1 MARRIALV
9 ATALVATALAA
20 CSTTATWAPPRA
32 DASANPGPTTPAP
45 PPVITLD
52 FAGDSHFD
60 GRTLTLLEKNPD
72 TAFGPIASE
81 LSSADFSMV
90 NLETPVT
97 TRGTPEP
104 KEFHF
109 RAPPTAYKAV
119 KAAGIDLVT
128 LANNHTL
135 DYGRV
140 GLTDTINYAKAANV
154 PFVGVGENA
163 ADAYRPW
170 VTEIK
175 GVKIAFLGFSQ
186 ITELASTWSA
196 EDNRSGIAM
205 AFDTKR
211 ALAAVKAARAKADV
225 VVVFMH
231 WGQEYNQC
239 PISPQ
244 KTFAKQVADAG
255 ADIIIGAHVHVLQ
268 GSGWLGHTFVAY
280 GMSNFLWHYNDA
292 GSNDTGVMRITL
304 TGSKITS
311 TQFLP
316 AYINRTTGQ
325 PELVSG
331 SEATRISKKF
341 ADLRGCTG
349 LAASSS

>member
-1 MARRIALV
+1 MARRISLVVAALSV
-9 ATALVATALAA
+9 LGLAA
-20 CSTTATWAPPRA
+20 CGSSATWLPPPRA
-32 DASANPGPTTPAP
+32 AASPTPSPTPPP

-60 GRTLTLLEKNPD
+60 GRTLDLLQRNPD

-81 LSSADFSMV
+81 LSSADFAMV

-109 RAPPTAYKAV
+109 RAPATAYEAV

-135 DYGRV
+135 DYGRL
-140 GLTDTINYAKAANV
+140 GLDDTINYANAANM

-163 ADAYRPW
+163 AQAYKPLV
-170 VTEIK
+170 VTIK
-175 GVKIAFLGFSQ
+175 GVRIAFLAFSQ

-205 AFDTKR
+205 AFDAKR
-211 ALAAVKAARAKADV
+211 VVAAVKQAKSEADV
-225 VVVFMH
+225 VIVYNH
-231 WGQEYNQC
+231 WGQEYDEC
-239 PISPQ
+239 PISVQ
-244 KTFAKQVADAG
+244 KTFAKLLADNG
-255 ADIIIGAHVHVLQ
+255 VNIIIGAHVHVLQ
-268 GSGWLGHTFVAY
+268 GSGWLGKTFVAY

-304 TGSKITS
+304 TGAQITK
-311 TQFLP
+311 TEFLP

-331 SEATRISKKF
+331 SQASRISNKYVG
-341 ADLRGCTG
+341 LRGCTG

>member
-1 MARRIALV
+1 LV
-9 ATALVATALAA
+9 AALGVVGLAA
-20 CSTTATWAPPRA
+20 CSTPSATWTPPPA
-32 DASANPGPTTPAP
+32 AATASASPSPTG

-60 GRTLTLLEKNPD
+60 GRTLTLLQQDPD

-81 LSSADFSMV
+81 LSSADFAMV

-109 RAPPTAYKAV
+109 RAPPTAYQAV

-140 GLTDTINYAKAANV
+140 GLDDTINYANAAGM

-163 ADAYRPW
+163 EQAYKPLV
-170 VTEIK
+170 VTIK
-175 GVKIAFLGFSQ
+175 GVRIAFLAFSQ

-205 AFDTKR
+205 AFDTQR
-211 ALAAVKAARAKADV
+211 VVAAVKLARSEADV
-225 VVVFMH
+225 VIVYNH

-239 PISPQ
+239 PISVQ
-244 KTFAKQVADAG
+244 KTFAKLLADNG
-255 ADIIIGAHVHVLQ
+255 VNIIIGAHVHVLQ
-268 GSGWLGHTFVAY
+268 GSGWLGQTFVAY

-304 TGSKITS
+304 TGSHLTKTE
-311 TQFLP
+311 FLP

-331 SEATRISKKF
+331 SEATRISQKF
-341 ADLRGCTG
+341 TDLRGCTG
-349 LAASSS
+349 LAAQPS

>member
-1 MARRIALV
+1 MSSRRLGLVGAAL
-9 ATALVATALAA
+9 AALALAA
-20 CSTTATWAPPRA
+20 CTSTATWSPPRA
-32 DASANPGPTTPAP
+32 VASASPSPSAPAA

-60 GRTLTLLEKNPD
+60 GRTLTLLQHDPD

-81 LSSADFSMV
+81 LSSADFAMV

-109 RAPPTAYKAV
+109 RAPATAYQAV

-140 GLTDTINYAKAANV
+140 GLTDTINYAKAAGM
-154 PFVGVGENA
+154 PYVGVGENA

-175 GVKIAFLGFSQ
+175 GVRIAFLGFSQ
-186 ITELASTWSA
+186 ITELASTWAA
-196 EDNRSGIAM
+196 EDDRSGIAM

-211 ALAAVKAARAKADV
+211 ALAAVKAARAEADV
-225 VVVFMH
+225 VVVFNH

-244 KTFAKQVADAG
+244 TTFARQLANAG

-311 TQFLP
+311 TEFLP

-331 SEATRISKKF
+331 SEATRISQKF
-341 ADLRGCTG
+341 QGLRGCTG
-349 LAASSS
+349 LAAHP